1 MRNNTYLKTLARGS
15 VLLTM
20 AIVAQEI
27 RLFLPLPPLLSI
39 IVVGTMLNAIMVIA
53 VRYANL
59 TAAIIISVVLPLFAF
74 MQGHIIIPLM
84 IPVIFLGNFVLVLVC
99 DKFWNKGVIILAPVL
114 KTFTLYTLSRILL
127 SMLGLQ
133 NKVVDVILISM
144 GWPQLITAILGII
157 LAMQLE
163 KRLTSVQR
171 TNQN

>member
-1 MRNNTYLKTLARGS
+1 MGNNTYLRTLARGS

-39 IVVGTMLNAIMVIA
+39 IVIGTMLNAIMVIA
-53 VRYANL
+53 VRYASL
-59 TAAIIISVVLPLFAF
+59 TSAIIISAVLPLFAF
-74 MQGHIIIPLM
+74 MQGHVIIPLM
-84 IPVIFLGNFVLVLVC
+84 IPVIFLGNLVLVLVC
-99 DKFWNKGVIILAPVL
+99 DKFWGKSIIILAPVL
-114 KTFTLYTLSRILL
+114 KTVTLYMLSRVLL

-133 NKVVDVILISM
+133 NKLVDAILLGM

-163 KRLTSVQR
+163 KRLVFVKK
-171 TNQN
+171 

>member
-1 MRNNTYLKTLARGS
+1 MGNNTYLRTLARGS

-39 IVVGTMLNAIMVIA
+39 IVIGTMLNAIMVMA
-53 VRYANL
+53 VRYASL
-59 TAAIIISVVLPLFAF
+59 TSAIIISAVLPLFAF
-74 MQGHIIIPLM
+74 MQGHVIIPLM

-99 DKFWNKGVIILAPVL
+99 DKFWGKGIIILAPVL
-114 KTFTLYTLSRILL
+114 KTVTLYMLSRVLL

-133 NKVVDVILISM
+133 NKVVDAILLGM
-144 GWPQLITAILGII
+144 GWLQLITAILGII

-163 KRLTSVQR
+163 KRLVFVKK
-171 TNQN
+171 

>member
-1 MRNNTYLKTLARGS
+1 MGNNTYLRTLARGS

-20 AIVAQEI
+20 AIVAQEV

-39 IVVGTMLNAIMVIA
+39 IVIGTMLNAIMVIA
-53 VRYANL
+53 VRYASL
-59 TAAIIISVVLPLFAF
+59 TSAIIISAILPLFAF
-74 MQGHIIIPLM
+74 MQGHVIIPLM

-99 DKFWNKGVIILAPVL
+99 DKFWGKGIIIIAPVL
-114 KTFTLYTLSRILL
+114 KTVSLYMLSRALF

-133 NKVVDVILISM
+133 NKVVDAILLGM

-163 KRLTSVQR
+163 KRLIFVKK
-171 TNQN
+171 

>member
-1 MRNNTYLKTLARGS
+1 MGNNTYLRTLARGS

-39 IVVGTMLNAIMVIA
+39 IVIGTMLNAIMVIA
-53 VRYANL
+53 VRYASL
-59 TAAIIISVVLPLFAF
+59 TSAIIISAVLPLFAF
-74 MQGHIIIPLM
+74 MQGHVIIPLM

-99 DKFWNKGVIILAPVL
+99 DKFWGKGIIILAPVL
-114 KTFTLYTLSRILL
+114 KTVTLYMLSRVLL

-133 NKVVDVILISM
+133 NKVVDAILLGM

-157 LAMQLE
+157 LATQLE
-163 KRLTSVQR
+163 KRLVFVKK
-171 TNQN
+171 

>member
-1 MRNNTYLKTLARGS
+1 MGNNTYLRTLARGS

-39 IVVGTMLNAIMVIA
+39 IVIGTMLNAIMVMA
-53 VRYANL
+53 VRYASL
-59 TAAIIISVVLPLFAF
+59 TSAIIISAVLPLFAF
-74 MQGHIIIPLM
+74 MQGHVIIPLM

-99 DKFWNKGVIILAPVL
+99 DKFWGKGIIIIAPVL
-114 KTFTLYTLSRILL
+114 KTVSLYMLSRALF

-133 NKVVDVILISM
+133 NKVVDAILLGM

-163 KRLTSVQR
+163 KRLIFVKK
-171 TNQN
+171 

>member
-1 MRNNTYLKTLARGS
+1 MGNNTYLRTLARGS

-39 IVVGTMLNAIMVIA
+39 IVIGTMLNAIMVIA
-53 VRYANL
+53 VRYASL
-59 TAAIIISVVLPLFAF
+59 TSAIIISAVLPLFAF
-74 MQGHIIIPLM
+74 MQGHVIIPLM

-99 DKFWNKGVIILAPVL
+99 DKFWGKGIIIIAPVL
-114 KTFTLYTLSRILL
+114 KTVSLYMLSRALF

-133 NKVVDVILISM
+133 NKVVDAILLGM

-163 KRLTSVQR
+163 KRLVFVKK
-171 TNQN
+171 

>member
-1 MRNNTYLKTLARGS
+1 MGNNTYLRTLARGS

-39 IVVGTMLNAIMVIA
+39 IVIGTMLNAIMVIA
-53 VRYANL
+53 VRYASL
-59 TAAIIISVVLPLFAF
+59 TSAIIISAVLPLFAF
-74 MQGHIIIPLM
+74 MQGHVIIPLM
-84 IPVIFLGNFVLVLVC
+84 IPVIFLGNLVLVLVC
-99 DKFWNKGVIILAPVL
+99 DKFWGKGIIILAPVL
-114 KTFTLYTLSRILL
+114 KTVTLYMLSRVLL

-133 NKVVDVILISM
+133 NKVVDAILLGM

-163 KRLTSVQR
+163 KRLVFVKK
-171 TNQN
+171 

>member
-1 MRNNTYLKTLARGS
+1 MGNNTYLGTLARGS

-39 IVVGTMLNAIMVIA
+39 IVIGTMLNAIMVMA
-53 VRYANL
+53 VRYASL
-59 TAAIIISVVLPLFAF
+59 TSAIIISAVLPLFAF
-74 MQGHIIIPLM
+74 MQGHVIIPLM
-84 IPVIFLGNFVLVLVC
+84 IPVIFLGNLVLVLVC
-99 DKFWNKGVIILAPVL
+99 DKFWGKGIIILAPVL
-114 KTFTLYTLSRILL
+114 KTVTLYMLSRVLL

-133 NKVVDVILISM
+133 NKVVDAILLGM

-163 KRLTSVQR
+163 KRLIFVKK
-171 TNQN
+171 

>member
-1 MRNNTYLKTLARGS
+1 MGNNTYLRTLARGS

-39 IVVGTMLNAIMVIA
+39 IVIGTMLNAIMVIA
-53 VRYANL
+53 VRYASL
-59 TAAIIISVVLPLFAF
+59 TSAIIISAVLPLFAF
-74 MQGHIIIPLM
+74 MQGHVIIPLM
-84 IPVIFLGNFVLVLVC
+84 IPVIFLGNLVLVLVC
-99 DKFWNKGVIILAPVL
+99 DKFWGKGIIILAPVL
-114 KTFTLYTLSRILL
+114 KTVTLYMLSRVLL

-133 NKVVDVILISM
+133 NKVVDAILLGM

-163 KRLTSVQR
+163 KRLIFVKK
-171 TNQN
+171 

>member
-1 MRNNTYLKTLARGS
+1 MGNNTYLRTLARGS

-39 IVVGTMLNAIMVIA
+39 IVIGTMLNAIMVIA
-53 VRYANL
+53 VRYASL
-59 TAAIIISVVLPLFAF
+59 TSAIIISAVLPLFAF
-74 MQGHIIIPLM
+74 MQGHVIIPLM

-99 DKFWNKGVIILAPVL
+99 DKFWGKGIIIIAPVL
-114 KTFTLYTLSRILL
+114 KTVTLYMLSRVLL

-133 NKVVDVILISM
+133 NKVVDAILLGM

-163 KRLTSVQR
+163 KRLIFVKK
-171 TNQN
+171 

>member
-1 MRNNTYLKTLARGS
+1 MGKNTYLRTLARGS

-39 IVVGTMLNAIMVIA
+39 IVIGTMLNAIMVIA
-53 VRYANL
+53 VRYASL
-59 TAAIIISVVLPLFAF
+59 TSAIIISAILPLFAF
-74 MQGHIIIPLM
+74 MQGHVIIPLM

-99 DKFWNKGVIILAPVL
+99 DKFWGKGIIIIAPVL
-114 KTFTLYTLSRILL
+114 KTVSLYMLSRALF

-133 NKVVDVILISM
+133 NKVVDAILLGM

-163 KRLTSVQR
+163 KRLVFVKK
-171 TNQN
+171 

>member
-1 MRNNTYLKTLARGS
+1 MGNNTYLRTLARGS

-39 IVVGTMLNAIMVIA
+39 IVIGTMLNAIMVIA
-53 VRYANL
+53 VRYASL
-59 TAAIIISVVLPLFAF
+59 TSAIIISAILPLFAF
-74 MQGHIIIPLM
+74 MQGHVIIPLM
-84 IPVIFLGNFVLVLVC
+84 IPVIFLGNLVLVLVC
-99 DKFWNKGVIILAPVL
+99 DKFWGKGIIILAPVL
-114 KTFTLYTLSRILL
+114 KTVTLYMLSRVLL

-133 NKVVDVILISM
+133 NKVVDAILLGM

-163 KRLTSVQR
+163 KLLVFVKK
-171 TNQN
+171 

>member
-1 MRNNTYLKTLARGS
+1 MGNNTYLRTLARGS

-39 IVVGTMLNAIMVIA
+39 IVIGTMLNAIMVMA
-53 VRYANL
+53 VRYASL
-59 TAAIIISVVLPLFAF
+59 TSAIIISAVLPLFAF
-74 MQGHIIIPLM
+74 MQGHVIIPLM

-99 DKFWNKGVIILAPVL
+99 DKFWGKGIIILAPVL
-114 KTFTLYTLSRILL
+114 KTVTLYMLSRVLL

-133 NKVVDVILISM
+133 NKVVDAILLGM

-157 LAMQLE
+157 LALQLE
-163 KRLTSVQR
+163 KRLVFVKK
-171 TNQN
+171 

>member
-1 MRNNTYLKTLARGS
+1 MGNNTYLRTLARGS

-39 IVVGTMLNAIMVIA
+39 IVIGTMLNAIMVIA
-53 VRYANL
+53 VRYASL
-59 TAAIIISVVLPLFAF
+59 TSAIIISAVLPLFAF
-74 MQGHIIIPLM
+74 MQGHVIIPLM

-99 DKFWNKGVIILAPVL
+99 DKFWGKGIIILAPVL
-114 KTFTLYTLSRILL
+114 KTVTLYMLSRVLL

-133 NKVVDVILISM
+133 NKLVDAILLGM

-163 KRLTSVQR
+163 KRLVFVKK
-171 TNQN
+171 

>member
-1 MRNNTYLKTLARGS
+1 MGNNTYLRTLARGS

-39 IVVGTMLNAIMVIA
+39 IVIGTMLNAIMVMA
-53 VRYANL
+53 VRYASL
-59 TAAIIISVVLPLFAF
+59 SSAIIISAVLPLFAF
-74 MQGHIIIPLM
+74 MQGHVIIPLM
-84 IPVIFLGNFVLVLVC
+84 IPVIFLGNLVLVLVC
-99 DKFWNKGVIILAPVL
+99 DKFWGKGIIILAPVL
-114 KTFTLYTLSRILL
+114 KTVTLYMLSRVLL

-133 NKVVDVILISM
+133 NKVVDAILLGM

-163 KRLTSVQR
+163 KRLIFVKK
-171 TNQN
+171 

>member
-39 IVVGTMLNAIMVIA
+39 IVIGTMLNAIMVIA
-53 VRYANL
+53 VRYASL
-59 TAAIIISVVLPLFAF
+59 TSAIIISAVLPLFAF
-74 MQGHIIIPLM
+74 MQGHVIIPLM

-99 DKFWNKGVIILAPVL
+99 DKFWGKGIIILAPVL
-114 KTFTLYTLSRILL
+114 KTVTLYMLSRVLL

-133 NKVVDVILISM
+133 NKVVDAILLGM

-163 KRLTSVQR
+163 KRLIFVKK
-171 TNQN
+171 

>member
-1 MRNNTYLKTLARGS
+1 MGNNTYLRTLARGS

-39 IVVGTMLNAIMVIA
+39 IVIGTMLNAIMVIA
-53 VRYANL
+53 VRYASL
-59 TAAIIISVVLPLFAF
+59 TSAIIISAILPLFAF
-74 MQGHIIIPLM
+74 MQGHVIIPLM

-99 DKFWNKGVIILAPVL
+99 DKFWGKGIIILAPVL
-114 KTFTLYTLSRILL
+114 KTVTLYMLSRVLL

-133 NKVVDVILISM
+133 DKLVDAILLGM

-163 KRLTSVQR
+163 KRLVFVKK
-171 TNQN
+171 

>member
-1 MRNNTYLKTLARGS
+1 MGNNTYLRTLARGS

-39 IVVGTMLNAIMVIA
+39 IVIGTMLNAIMVMA
-53 VRYANL
+53 VRYASL
-59 TAAIIISVVLPLFAF
+59 TSAIIISAILPLFAF
-74 MQGHIIIPLM
+74 MQGHVIIPLM

-99 DKFWNKGVIILAPVL
+99 DKFWGKGIIILAPVL
-114 KTFTLYTLSRILL
+114 KTVTLYMLSRVLL

-133 NKVVDVILISM
+133 NKVVDAILLGM

-163 KRLTSVQR
+163 KRLVFVKK
-171 TNQN
+171 

>member
-1 MRNNTYLKTLARGS
+1 MGNNTYLRTLARGS

-39 IVVGTMLNAIMVIA
+39 IVIGTMLNAIMVIA
-53 VRYANL
+53 VRYASL
-59 TAAIIISVVLPLFAF
+59 TSAIIISAILPLFAF
-74 MQGHIIIPLM
+74 MQGHVIIPLM

-99 DKFWNKGVIILAPVL
+99 DKFWGKGIIIIAPVL
-114 KTFTLYTLSRILL
+114 KTVTLYMLSRVLL

-133 NKVVDVILISM
+133 NKVVDAILLGM

-163 KRLTSVQR
+163 KRIIFVKK
-171 TNQN
+171 

>member
-1 MRNNTYLKTLARGS
+1 MGNNTYLRTLARGS

-39 IVVGTMLNAIMVIA
+39 IVIGTMLNAIMVIA
-53 VRYANL
+53 VRYASL
-59 TAAIIISVVLPLFAF
+59 TSAIIISAILPLFAF
-74 MQGHIIIPLM
+74 MQGHVIIPLM

-99 DKFWNKGVIILAPVL
+99 DKFWGKGIIIIAPVL
-114 KTFTLYTLSRILL
+114 KTVTLYMLSRALF

-133 NKVVDVILISM
+133 NKVVDAILLSM

-163 KRLTSVQR
+163 KRIIFVKK
-171 TNQN
+171 

>member
-1 MRNNTYLKTLARGS
+1 MGNNTYLRTLARGS

-39 IVVGTMLNAIMVIA
+39 IVIGTMLNAIMVIA
-53 VRYANL
+53 VRYASL
-59 TAAIIISVVLPLFAF
+59 TSAIIISAILPLFAF
-74 MQGHIIIPLM
+74 MQGHVIIPLM

-99 DKFWNKGVIILAPVL
+99 DKFWGKGIIIIAPVL
-114 KTFTLYTLSRILL
+114 KTVTLYMLSRALF

-133 NKVVDVILISM
+133 NKVVDAILLGM

-163 KRLTSVQR
+163 KRLTSVKK
-171 TNQN
+171 